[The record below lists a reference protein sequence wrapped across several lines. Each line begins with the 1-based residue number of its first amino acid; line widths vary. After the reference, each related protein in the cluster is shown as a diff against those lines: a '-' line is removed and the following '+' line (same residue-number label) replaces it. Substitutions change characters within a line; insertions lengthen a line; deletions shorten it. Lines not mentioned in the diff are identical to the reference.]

1 MAEKGRDP
9 HIAALEAVYAALKDL
24 DPPVRKKVLSSVF
37 ALLDIEGAPAL
48 HPPSRH
54 PVADERHVIATPL
67 RPVSLVELV
76 NDKKPGTNAQRI
88 ALFAYYR
95 EKSEGLSRFARDDL
109 EPYFAKAKQPP
120 AANYG
125 RDFVEAVR
133 KGWIHEDGA
142 DSYLTTKGV
151 EAVESGFE
159 GERKYTK
166 GRKAS
171 SPAKRTTKRSQPNR
185 KRKGK

>member
-24 DPPVRKKVLSSVF
+24 DPSGRKKVLSSVV
-37 ALLDIEGAPAL
+37 ALLDLDAAPPL
-48 HPPSRH
+48 HAPSRH
-54 PVADERHVIATPL
+54 SIAEERHLPTSS

-76 NDKKPGTNAQRI
+76 NDKKPGTSAQRI

-95 EKSEGLSRFARDDL
+95 EKSEGFSRFARDDL
-109 EPYFAKAKQPP
+109 KPYFAKAKQPP
-120 AANYG
+120 ASNYD

-133 KGWIHEDGA
+133 KGWIHEDGT
-142 DSYLTTKGV
+142 DSYLTTRGV

-159 GERKYTK
+159 GERKYLKARKGSLPARRKTK
-166 GRKAS
+166 ATGSGRA
-171 SPAKRTTKRSQPNR
+171 R
-185 KRKGK
+185 KRKP